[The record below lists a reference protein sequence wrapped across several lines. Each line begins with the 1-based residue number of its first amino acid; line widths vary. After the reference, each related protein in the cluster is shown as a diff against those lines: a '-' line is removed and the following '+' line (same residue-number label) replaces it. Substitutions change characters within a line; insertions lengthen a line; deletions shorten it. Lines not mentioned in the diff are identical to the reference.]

1 MRHFRVPRIAA
12 SQITDESVYRDRRRL
27 LAAFAARID
36 HDAKSAIRARTATV
50 FSG

>member
-27 LAAFAARID
+27 LAAFAA
-36 HDAKSAIRARTATV
+36 SPLLATLP
-50 FSG
+50 GCAEAEPPPP